1 MTTMKRT
8 FSLSANIENGF
19 AEGAQYIVTPNAQKA
34 IHNIVNDF
42 QTGIHSFTIIGSYGT
57 GKSSFLLA
65 LESDLRGTSK
75 KPFLMDSKVL
85 LKSSDIEIKNIVGDY
100 TELSTL
106 LRRSLNAEGTTNSVL
121 DELKAYY
128 NKCQKQG
135 KFLLIVIDE
144 FGKVLEHAAKNN
156 PEKELYF
163 LQKLAEFVNV
173 PSRQV
178 LLLTTLHQNFS
189 AYAKGLT
196 EAQVNEWKKVKGRF
210 KEITFV
216 EPIEQLLH
224 LAARQMQGNK
234 SNEVPAQAK
243 SLYELA
249 KSTGYVSNDFPI
261 DTAMQL
267 YPLDLFSAY
276 AITTAIQ
283 RYGQNERS
291 LFTFLAS
298 QESVSTEKRTYNL
311 QKVYDY
317 VYYSFYSYLK
327 DANADSMSWSSMQ
340 VSIERVEGQ
349 SWDSEKQMLQ
359 AVNIIKAI
367 GLLNLFGVAG
377 FRLPKESLAEY
388 ATLAMDIPEA
398 QDIIEK
404 LEKKKIIRYATYR
417 DRVMLFEGTDVDLE
431 AEIREAG
438 LMVSRPVAFVDELT
452 VFFNH
457 RISPVKA
464 HFYQKGTPR
473 FFDYKLFEE
482 PTELVPK
489 GDTDG
494 YIELIFSTRKDAL
507 EEIKRA
513 SADSEHALI
522 FAYFIDTD
530 NIIDHLYNIKKYNY
544 LTDKVIKKEDLVA
557 VKEIQKLKEY
567 EENLLNKAISDNLF
581 SYKNRVVWIFK
592 GKEQKVES
600 HRDFN
605 KLLSRVC
612 DEIYSE
618 TPVMSN
624 ELFNKHKL
632 SGTITAARKSYLTYL
647 IEHSTEE
654 DLGFPEDKFP
664 PEETI
669 YFSLLKNTGLH
680 QNGEPMEQR
689 AQSQV
694 HLDSAESRQR
704 KSEAQFADAPT
715 NEGFLPVWT
724 ACEDFLKSTENKA
737 RKISELIKILSTQ
750 PYKLKQGFLDF
761 WIPTY
766 LYIKRQDFALYDASK
781 GAFMPEVNME
791 FFDLLQKYPQD
802 FEVKKF
808 AVDGVKLGFFNQ
820 YRRFI
825 NLGDEFTITK
835 DSFIETIKPFL
846 AFYARLDDYTKF
858 TRKFDHASTM
868 KFRDVLAKAKDPE
881 KAFFEDLPEALGF
894 NQEKLKQEEFIRE
907 YGNIIQRAIR
917 ELRSCY
923 SGLIDR
929 IEERLVD
936 GFGLQS
942 YDYNE
947 YIVEIRERLA
957 HVKTYLLTDKQR
969 EFYHHVM
976 TEYDNRTQWYQSI
989 CYTIL
994 EQRLD
999 SLRDEQEDK
1008 LADDLVYLFR
1018 ECEKYSSISQKLTDS
1033 DKSDA
1038 YSFDMVTNKGTN
1050 VRTQTYILPEKD
1062 KKRAAEL
1069 EEQINALLS
1078 GDNNIDVCTLLA
1090 VLNKKMSK

>member
-1 MTTMKRT
+1 MRT

-19 AEGAQYIVTPNAQKA
+19 ADGAQYIVTPNAQKA

-65 LESDLRGTSK
+65 LESDLKGMGK
-75 KPFLMDSKVL
+75 KPYLMDSKVL
-85 LKSSDIEIKNIVGDY
+85 LKSSDIEILNIVGDY
-100 TELSTL
+100 AELSTL
-106 LRRSLNAEGTTNSVL
+106 LRQSLNVEGTTNSVL
-121 DELKAYY
+121 DELKSYY
-128 NKCQKQG
+128 NICQKQD
-135 KFLLIVIDE
+135 KFLLIVVDE

-173 PSRQV
+173 PSRQI

-189 AYAKGLT
+189 TYSKGLT
-196 EAQVNEWKKVKGRF
+196 EEQVNEWKKVKGRF

-224 LAARQMQGNK
+224 LAAKRLQGERK
-234 SNEVPAQAK
+234 GKVPLVAT
-243 SLYELA
+243 SLCELA
-249 KSTGYVSNDFPI
+249 KKTGYVSSDFPI
-261 DTAMQL
+261 ETAKQL

-298 QESVSTEKRTYNL
+298 QGTLSTDGFAENQTYNL
-311 QKVYDY
+311 QRVYDY
-317 VYYSFYSYLK
+317 VYYTFYSYLK
-327 DANADSMSWSSMQ
+327 DANADSMNWSSMQ

-349 SWDSEKQMLQ
+349 SWESQEQMLQ
-359 AVNIIKAI
+359 AVNIVKVI
-367 GLLNLFGVAG
+367 GMLNLFGVAG

-388 ATLAMDIPEA
+388 AMLALNIPDA
-398 QDIIEK
+398 MHIIEQ
-404 LEKKKIIRYATYR
+404 LEKKKIIRYAAYK
-417 DRVMLFEGTDVDLE
+417 DRLMLFEGTDVDLE

-473 FFDYKLFEE
+473 FFDYRLSEKPE
-482 PTELVPK
+482 ELVPK

-507 EEIKRA
+507 EEIKKF
-513 SADSEHALI
+513 SGESEYALI

-581 SYKNRVVWIFK
+581 SYKNRVVWVFK
-592 GKEQKVES
+592 GEEQKVES

-612 DEIYSE
+612 DEIYHE
-618 TPVMSN
+618 TPVMNN

-654 DLGFPEDKFP
+654 NLGFPDDKFP
-664 PEETI
+664 PEKTI

-680 QNGEPMEQR
+680 NKKG
-689 AQSQV
+689 
-694 HLDSAESRQR
+694 D
-704 KSEAQFADAPT
+704 FNDTPT
-715 NEGFLPVWT
+715 NDGFLSVWT
-724 ACEDFLKSTENKA
+724 ACENFLKSTENKA
-737 RKISELIKILSTQ
+737 RKISELIKLLSSQ
-750 PYKLKQGFLDF
+750 PYKLKQGFLEF

-766 LYIKRQDFALYDASK
+766 LYLKRQDYALYDASR
-781 GAFMPEVNME
+781 GAFIPNVNME
-791 FFDLLQKYPQD
+791 FFDLLQKHPQD

-808 AVDGVKLGFFNQ
+808 AVDGIKLGFFNQ

-846 AFYARLDDYTKF
+846 SFYARLDDYTKH
-858 TRKFDHASTM
+858 TRKFDHESTM

-907 YGNIIQRAIR
+907 YGNIILRAVR
-917 ELRSCY
+917 ELRTCY
-923 SGLIDR
+923 TSLIDR
-929 IEERLVD
+929 IEQRFVD
-936 GFGLQS
+936 DFGLQS
-942 YDYNE
+942 GDYND
-947 YIVEIRERLA
+947 YIGEVRDRLA
-957 HVKTYLLTDKQR
+957 YVKTYLLTDKQR
-969 EFYHHVM
+969 EFYHHAM

-999 SLRDEQEDK
+999 ALRDEQEEK
-1008 LADDLVYLFR
+1008 LVDDLLYMFR
-1018 ECEKYSSISQKLTDS
+1018 TCEKYSSISQKIDDS
-1033 DKSDA
+1033 QKSDA
-1038 YSFDMVTNKGTN
+1038 YSFDMVTNRGTD
-1050 VRTQTYILPEKD
+1050 VRKQTFILSEKD
-1062 KKRAAEL
+1062 KKRALKL
-1069 EEQINALLS
+1069 EEKVNNILS
-1078 GDNNIDVCTLLA
+1078 GDTNTDVCTLLSI
-1090 VLNKKMSK
+1090 LNKKINQ